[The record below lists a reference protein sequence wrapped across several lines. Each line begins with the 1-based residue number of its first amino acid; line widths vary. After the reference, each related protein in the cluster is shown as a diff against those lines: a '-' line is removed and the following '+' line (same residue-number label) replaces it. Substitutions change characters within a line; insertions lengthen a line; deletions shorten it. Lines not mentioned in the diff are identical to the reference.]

1 MVESTAIPLLLFDS
15 SMSRTT
21 NARQR
26 RFLSRIAA
34 FLHRHPG
41 WYTSLL
47 IGPSSAVLLFLV
59 AVPTLII
66 LYHSFLTRD
75 ATGAIL
81 PIFTL
86 ENYADLWDPRFFWV
100 LIRSLSLALGT
111 TALCFLLGLPL
122 AYWIAMYGGRWK
134 NALIL
139 LIILPSWTSYLV
151 RVYAWVFLLR
161 DNGLIL
167 HSLETVG
174 MLGPDHTVKLLF
186 DWPAVLIVM
195 VYSYLD
201 FMIIPLYAALNR
213 LDRPTLEAASDLGA
227 KPLRRMWSVTLPM
240 IRGGILAGSVL
251 VFVPSI
257 GEFLVPGLM
266 GGNKVN
272 MAGNLLDWAF
282 LQTDNW
288 PLGAAMAMVLTVI
301 ILTMI
306 FLYLRSAGK
315 QGTLERFS

>member
-1 MVESTAIPLLLFDS
+1 MRRSAEVP
-15 SMSRTT
+15 
-21 NARQR
+21 QR
-26 RFLSRIAA
+26 SWLKRVAA
-34 FLHRHPG
+34 FLHRHPSL
-41 WYTSLL
+41 YTSLL
-47 IGPSSAVLLFLV
+47 VGPPASMLLFLV

-66 LYHSFLTRD
+66 LYYSFLTRD
-75 ATGAIL
+75 PTGIVL
-81 PIFTL
+81 QIFTL
-86 ENYADLWDPRFFWV
+86 ENYANLWDPRFFWV
-100 LIRSLSLALGT
+100 LMRSLGLALA
-111 TALCFLLGLPL
+111 TALICFLIALPL
-122 AYWIAMYGGRWK
+122 AYWITMYGGRWK
-134 NALIL
+134 NLLIF

-161 DNGLIL
+161 NNGLVL
-167 HSLETVG
+167 NTLETVG
-174 MLGPDHTVKLLF
+174 ILPPDHQVRLLF

-201 FMIIPLYAALNR
+201 FMLIPLYAALNR
-213 LDRPTLEAASDLGA
+213 LDRPMLEAASDLGA
-227 KPLRRMWSVTLPM
+227 KPFRRLWSITLPM

-251 VFVPSI
+251 VFVPAI

-288 PLGAAMAMVLTVI
+288 PLGAAMAMILTVI
-301 ILTMI
+301 ILTLI
-306 FLYLRSAGK
+306 FFYLRSAGK

>member
-1 MVESTAIPLLLFDS
+1 ML
-15 SMSRTT
+15 R
-21 NARQR
+21 
-26 RFLSRIAA
+26 RIAA

-41 WYTSLL
+41 VYTSLM

-66 LYHSFLTRD
+66 LYFSVLTRD
-75 ATGAIL
+75 SSGLIQQVL
-81 PIFTL
+81 TL
-86 ENYADLWDPRFFWV
+86 ENYASLWDPRFFWV
-100 LIRSLSLALGT
+100 LVRSLALALGT
-111 TALCFLLGLPL
+111 TMLCFLVALPL
-122 AYWIAMYGGRWK
+122 AYWITMYGGRWK
-134 NALIL
+134 NLLIF

-167 HSLETVG
+167 NTLETVG
-174 MLGPDHTVKLLF
+174 ILAPDHQVRLLF

-201 FMIIPLYAALNR
+201 FMLIPLYAALNR

-227 KPLRRMWSVTLPM
+227 RPLRRLWSITLPM

-301 ILTMI
+301 ILAII
-306 FLYLRSAGK
+306 FIYLRSVGK